1 MRVYGNICFYGCTS
15 GPKMFML
22 RSMEPFMT
30 ELASATRADEPWTDA
45 APHPWRRFFARSI
58 DYALLCPVAWLLLLA
73 ALWVAWPDGLER
85 LIAWSGA
92 LSFGSVLLGP
102 VLMVL
107 LATPLIALSLG
118 LTGGTPGKAL
128 MGVRVVDRDYRPMGV
143 GPALVREAWA
153 AGVGFAFGFP
163 VFALAFAWQA
173 SDHLGDRGATT
184 WDEDGGHLV
193 LHAPMTAG
201 RTALVVAGAGAWL
214 AFQAY
219 SWMTVVTMMT
229 G

>member
-1 MRVYGNICFYGCTS
+1 
-15 GPKMFML
+15 ML
-22 RSMEPFMT
+22 RSTEPFMT
-30 ELASATRADEPWTDA
+30 ELASSTRADDPWTDV

-58 DYALLCPVAWLLLLA
+58 DYALLGPIAWLLLLA
-73 ALWVAWPDGLER
+73 ALWAFWPDGLER

-92 LSFGSVLLGP
+92 LSFSSVFLLP

-128 MGVRVVDRDYRPMGV
+128 MGVRVVDRAGRPIGL
-143 GPALVREAWA
+143 GRALVREAWV
-153 AGVGFAFGFP
+153 AGVGFAFGLP
-163 VFALAFAWQA
+163 MFAMAFAWQA
-173 SDHLGDRGATT
+173 SDHLGDRGVTT

-193 LHAPMTAG
+193 LHAPMTTG
-201 RTALVVAGAGAWL
+201 RTALIVAGVGAWV

-219 SWMTVVTMMT
+219 SWVTVVTSMT